1 MGAKRL
7 TPADR
12 MYMAFNYSVLLIFC
26 ATALYPFIYFL
37 ALSFNDG
44 YDAMKGGIYFFPRV
58 FTLENYAKAFT
69 NPLILNSFYVSVART
84 VVVTVGSVFLTAL
97 LAYAL
102 SRKGLPGRKYIVFFF
117 FFTTLFSGGLIPTFI
132 LFRQLHILDTFWV
145 LVLPSLYS
153 FFNAIIMKT
162 FFDGI
167 PEALSE
173 SARIDGA
180 SELSVFARIILPLS
194 MPVLATI
201 ALFVGVG
208 VWNDW
213 FTGQFFIQ
221 NEKLQPAATFLNKM
235 ISEASFQSMTSSS
248 GNSGSAIQNMTE
260 SQRELRGVT
269 PEALRMTFVIIIT
282 TPIICVYPFLQKY
295 FVKGVLVGSLK
306 E

>member
-1 MGAKRL
+1 MVVIRRTA
-7 TPADR
+7 ADR
-12 MYMAFNYSVLLIFC
+12 IYMALNYSLLLLFC
-26 ATALYPFIYFL
+26 VTALYPFIYFL

-44 YDAMKGGIYFFPRV
+44 YDAMKGGIYLFPRV
-58 FTLENYAKAFT
+58 FTLQNYAKAFH
-69 NPLILNSFYVSVART
+69 NPLILNAFFISISRT
-84 VVVTVGSVFLTAL
+84 FLVTTFSVFLTAL

-132 LFRQLHILDTFWV
+132 LYRQLHILNTFWV
-145 LVLPSLYS
+145 LVLPSLYN

-167 PEALSE
+167 PVALSD

-180 SELSVFARIILPLS
+180 SELSIFSRIILPLS

-208 VWNDW
+208 CWNDW

-221 NEKLQPAATFLNKM
+221 NEHLQPAATFLNRM
-235 ISEASFQSMTSSS
+235 ISEASFQSMTASS
-248 GNSGSAIQNMTE
+248 GGSSIKNMN
-260 SQRELRGVT
+260 QAQMQLRGVT

-282 TPIICVYPFLQKY
+282 LPIICVYPFLQKY
-295 FVKGVLVGSLK
+295 FVKGALVGSLK

>member
-1 MGAKRL
+1 MGARRL

-12 MYMAFNYSVLLIFC
+12 LYMTLNYAALLLFC
-26 ATALYPFIYFL
+26 ITAVYPFIYFL

-44 YDAMKGGIYFFPRV
+44 YDAMKGGIYLYPRV
-58 FTLENYAKAFT
+58 FTLENYLKAF
-69 NPLILNSFYVSVART
+69 NNKLILNSFFISISRT
-84 VVVTVGSVFLTAL
+84 LVVTVASVLLTAL

-167 PEALSE
+167 PEGLAE

-180 SELSVFARIILPLS
+180 SELSVFARIVMPLS

-221 NEKLQPAATFLNKM
+221 NENLQPAATFLNKM
-235 ISEASFQSMTSSS
+235 ISEASFQSMTSAA

-260 SQRELRGVT
+260 TQMELRGVT

>member
-1 MGAKRL
+1 MGARRL
-7 TPADR
+7 TTADK
-12 MYMAFNYSVLLIFC
+12 MYMTLNYSVLLLFC

-58 FTLENYAKAFT
+58 FTLENYAKAFS
-69 NPLILNSFYVSVART
+69 NSIILNSFYISITRT
-84 VVVTVGSVFLTAL
+84 IVVTVGSVFLTAL

-145 LVLPSLYS
+145 LVLPSLYN

-180 SELSVFARIILPLS
+180 SELAVFARIILPLS

-235 ISEASFQSMTSSS
+235 ISEASFQSMTS
-248 GNSGSAIQNMTE
+248 GNSGSAIQNMT
-260 SQRELRGVT
+260 QTQMELRGVT

>member
-1 MGAKRL
+1 MSVKRL
-7 TPADR
+7 TAADR
-12 MYMAFNYSVLLIFC
+12 IYIGLNYTVLTLFC

-44 YDAMKGGIYFFPRV
+44 YDAMKGGIYFWPRI
-58 FTLENYAKAFT
+58 FTMENYNKAFN
-69 NPLILNSFYVSVART
+69 NPLIVNSFIISIART
-84 VVVTVGSVFLTAL
+84 ALVTVLSVLLTAL

-117 FFTTLFSGGLIPTFI
+117 FFTTLFGGGLIPTFI
-132 LFRQLHILDTFWV
+132 LYRQLHILNTFWV
-145 LVLPSLYS
+145 LVIPSIYN
-153 FFNAIIMKT
+153 FFNAIVMKT

-167 PEALSE
+167 PASLSE

-180 SELSVFARIILPLS
+180 SELSIFSRIILPLS

-208 VWNDW
+208 CWNDW

-221 NEKLQPAATFLNKM
+221 NQKLQPAATFLNRM
-235 ISEASFQSMTSSS
+235 ISEASFQTMTQGSSS
-248 GNSGSAIQNMTE
+248 NANQNISEAQM
-260 SQRELRGVT
+260 QLRGVT
-269 PEALRMTFVIIIT
+269 PEAMRMTFVIIIT
-282 TPIICVYPFLQKY
+282 TPIICIYPFLQKY

>member
-1 MGAKRL
+1 MGVRRMSA
-7 TPADR
+7 ADKI
-12 MYMAFNYSVLLIFC
+12 YSTLNYSVLLLFC
-26 ATALYPFIYFL
+26 ITALYPFVYFL

-58 FTLENYAKAFT
+58 FTLENYGKAFT
-69 NPLILNSFYVSVART
+69 HPLILNSFFISISRT
-84 VVVTVGSVFLTAL
+84 FVVTVLSVLLTAL

-102 SRKGLPGRKYIVFFF
+102 SRKGLPGRKYLVFFF

-132 LFRQLHILDTFWV
+132 LFRQLHILNTFWV
-145 LVLPSLYS
+145 LVLPSLYN

-167 PEALSE
+167 PSSLSE

-180 SELSVFARIILPLS
+180 SELSVFSRIILPLS

-235 ISEASFQSMTSSS
+235 ISEASFQSMTASS
-248 GNSGSAIQNMTE
+248 SGSAIQNM
-260 SQRELRGVT
+260 SQSQLELRGVT

>member
-1 MGAKRL
+1 MGVKRMSA
-7 TPADR
+7 ADR
-12 MYMAFNYSVLLIFC
+12 IYAALNYAALLIFC

-44 YDAMKGGIYFFPRV
+44 YDAMKGGIYFVPRV
-58 FTLENYAKAFT
+58 YTLENYSKAFN
-69 NPLILNSFYVSVART
+69 NPLILNSFLVSVART
-84 VVVTVGSVFLTAL
+84 VLVTVLSVLLTAM

-132 LFRQLHILDTFWV
+132 LYRQLHILDTFWV
-145 LVLPSLYS
+145 LVLPSLYN
-153 FFNAIIMKT
+153 FFNAIVMKT

-167 PEALSE
+167 PGSLAE

-180 SELSVFARIILPLS
+180 GELAVFSRIILPLS
-194 MPVLATI
+194 MPVMATI

-208 VWNDW
+208 CWNDW

-235 ISEASFQSMTSSS
+235 ISEASFQSMTSS
-248 GNSGSAIQNMTE
+248 NSGSAIQNMN
-260 SQRELRGVT
+260 QAQLELRGVT

>member
-1 MGAKRL
+1 MGERRL
-7 TPADR
+7 TPADK
-12 MYMAFNYSVLLIFC
+12 MYATLNYSVLLLFC

-44 YDAMKGGIYFFPRV
+44 YDAMKGGIYLFPRV
-58 FTLENYAKAFT
+58 FTLENYAKAFS
-69 NPLILNSFYVSVART
+69 NPLILNSFYISISRT
-84 VVVTVGSVFLTAL
+84 LIVTVGSVFLTAL

-132 LFRQLHILDTFWV
+132 LYRELHILNTFWV
-145 LVLPSLYS
+145 LVLPSLYN

-167 PEALSE
+167 PEGLSE

-180 SELSVFARIILPLS
+180 SELAVFARIILPLS

-235 ISEASFQSMTSSS
+235 ISEASFQSMTSS
-248 GNSGSAIQNMTE
+248 GNSGSAIQNMTQ
-260 SQRELRGVT
+260 SQMELRGVT

>member
-1 MGAKRL
+1 MGVRKL
-7 TPADR
+7 SVADKI
-12 MYMAFNYSVLLIFC
+12 YSTINY
-26 ATALYPFIYFL
+26 TALALFCLTAIYPFIYFL

-44 YDAMKGGIYFFPRV
+44 YDAMKGGVYFFPRT
-58 FTLENYAKAFT
+58 FTLENYNKAFN
-69 NPLILNSFYVSVART
+69 NPLILNSFMISVTRT
-84 VVVTVGSVFLTAL
+84 FIVTVGSVLLTAL
-97 LAYAL
+97 LAYGL

-132 LFRQLHILDTFWV
+132 MFRQLHILNTYWV
-145 LVLPSLYS
+145 LVLPMLYN
-153 FFNAIIMKT
+153 FFNAIIVKT

-167 PEALSE
+167 PSGLSE

-180 SELSVFARIILPLS
+180 SELSVFARIIFPLS
-194 MPVLATI
+194 LPVQATI

-221 NEKLQPAATFLNKM
+221 NQDLYPAATFLNKM
-235 ISEASFQSMTSSS
+235 ISEASFQTMTGSG
-248 GNSGSAIQNMTE
+248 GNSSIQHMSE
-260 SQRELRGVT
+260 SQMALRGVT

-295 FVKGVLVGSLK
+295 FVKGMMVGGVK
-306 E
+306 G